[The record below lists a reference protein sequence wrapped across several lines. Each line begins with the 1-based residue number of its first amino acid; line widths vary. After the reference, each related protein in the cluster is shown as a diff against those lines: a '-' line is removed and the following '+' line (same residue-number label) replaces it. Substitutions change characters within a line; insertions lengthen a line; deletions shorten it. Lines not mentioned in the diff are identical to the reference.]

1 MMRQMRE
8 NTKWIMV
15 LVALAFSGLMLFSW
29 GMDVTGRS
37 AGGLG
42 EIGRVNGTAIMYD
55 DYIATYQ
62 SLYEQVQLG
71 QEEPVTSQQNRDLE
85 DAAFDE
91 IVNRILMAQELE
103 RRGIRVTDR
112 EIQEQ
117 ARFNP
122 PPAFQQVPQFQT
134 DGRFDLQKY
143 QAFLS
148 APQTDQQLLRELEA
162 YYRNLIPR
170 GKLMRQVTTG
180 LYLTDRELWE
190 RWQDQNETV
199 EIRYIPMNPDQRID
213 DDDVEVTAQEIEEY
227 YDGQLDDFAVPARAV
242 IRAVVLDKTPT
253 ASDTASALQ
262 RAVDVR
268 QEILDGADFAEVAA
282 RESSDEVTAALGG
295 DLGVFARG
303 RMVPVFDTAVFEGL
317 VGELGEP
324 LQSSFGFHLIEV
336 LERWGQDSV
345 SARHIL
351 LPVVRTDDSEIALLT
366 MADSLEDLSESRSLG
381 EAAELLGL
389 EVQEG
394 QLTEDFSFISG
405 AGQVS
410 EGADWAFE
418 EASPNDV
425 SPVFENAQAFYA
437 LELVSSTLAGTLSL
451 EDATTTIRSILV
463 LRKKTATART
473 DAAELVTRIRAGTP
487 LPDVA
492 TEAGLEVR
500 FAGPFARNDAVPGIG
515 RHNAAIGASFGL
527 APGQISDPVTAIQNV
542 FIIEQIAFTPADS
555 AQWKTQQAA
564 QRIQVGA
571 LLQQNRIGLWIEGLR
586 AAARILD
593 RRDQVL
599 QPIDDQPLGR
609 GLLGF

>member
-15 LVALAFSGLMLFSW
+15 IVAFAFAALMLFSW

-37 AGGLG
+37 SGGLG

-55 DYIATYQ
+55 DYIDTYR
-62 SLYEQVQLG
+62 SLYEQVRLG
-71 QEEPVTSQQNRDLE
+71 QDEPITSQQNRDLE

-91 IVNRILMAQELE
+91 VVDRILMAQELQ
-103 RRGIRVTDR
+103 RRGIQVTDR

-122 PPAFQQVPQFQT
+122 PPVFQQAPQFQT
-134 DGRFDLQKY
+134 DGRFDIQKY
-143 QAFLS
+143 QAFIS
-148 APQTDQQLLRELEA
+148 APQADQLFLRELEA

-199 EIRYIPMNPDQRID
+199 EIRYIPMNPDQQID
-213 DDDVEVTAQEIEEY
+213 DDEVEVTAREIEEY
-227 YDGQLDDFAVPARAV
+227 YDAHLDDFEVPARAV

-253 ASDTASALQ
+253 AADTAGALQ
-262 RAVDVR
+262 LAVDLR
-268 QEILDGADFAEVAA
+268 QEILDGADFAEVAE
-282 RESSDEVTAALGG
+282 RESSDEVTAPLGG

-303 RMVPVFDTAVFEGL
+303 RMVAVFDTAVFDAT
-317 VGELGEP
+317 VGEVGEP
-324 LQSSFGFHLIEV
+324 LQSSYGFHLIEV
-336 LERWGQDSV
+336 LERWSQDSV

-381 EAAELLGL
+381 EAAQLLGL
-389 EVQEG
+389 EVQDG
-394 QLTEDFSFISG
+394 QLTEDFFFVSG
-405 AGQVS
+405 AGQVG

-437 LELVSSTLAGTLSL
+437 LELVSSSLAGTLSL
-451 EDATTTIRSILV
+451 EDATATVRSILV
-463 LRKKTATART
+463 LEKKTATVRA
-473 DAAELVTRIRAGTP
+473 DAAELVARIRAGTP
-487 LPDVA
+487 MPDVA
-492 TEAGLEVR
+492 TDAGLEIR
-500 FAGPFARNDAVPGIG
+500 FAGPFARNDAVPGLG
-515 RHNAAIGASFGL
+515 RHNAAVGASFGL
-527 APGQISDPVTAIQNV
+527 APGQVSDPVTAVQNV
-542 FIIEQIAFTPADS
+542 FIIEQIAFAPADS
-555 AQWKTQQAA
+555 AQWQIQQAA
-564 QRIQVGA
+564 QRAQVGA
-571 LLQQNRIGLWIEGLR
+571 LMQQDRIGLWIEGLR

-599 QPIDDQPLGR
+599 QPLDDQPLGS
-609 GLLGF
+609 GPLGF